1 MSGRSAFRS
10 ICGRLMTSRS
20 STERMSK
27 TMYVAGSVFARYSML
42 IFPLA
47 RSRSCNFSKLGSAP
61 FITTISPSRIA
72 SFLVWTFRSG
82 YRSSMKFSRRFWNRR
97 PLRTKARARVPSHF
111 SSKMW
116 SGESNGVSR
125 LSASIGLITC
135 VYGSK
140 DGIRSAGLRGLEAR
154 LQRGH
159 QVLRRLR
166 LDLRDRGQLFALDL
180 RLDQG
185 HERVPIAV
193 PELRGVEFRRQRADQ
208 LEREFD
214 LRRAEV
220 VVPLPEER
228 RNLLR
233 LDEPLDLERL
243 GRLERDLVEVLV
255 LQDDVLPF
263 RELVALHHLLLIHG
277 HVVFGADVRPLE
289 GGHAGRVE
297 RREGEV
303 LALRSS
309 VQLDGDVHESERNR
323 AAPQGSSH
331 GWSSSGIETK
341 DRGALNDL
349 SAALTLFKVDLHD
362 TGRLAEC
369 PN

>member
-10 ICGRLMTSRS
+10 IWGRLMTSRS
-20 STERMSK
+20 STYRMSK

-61 FITTISPSRIA
+61 FITTTSPSRIA

-116 SGESNGVSR
+116 SGESNGASR

-140 DGIRSAGLRGLEAR
+140 DGIRSAGLRRLEAR

-159 QVLRRLR
+159 EVLRRLR

-180 RLDQG
+180 RLNER

-193 PELRGVEFRRQRADQ
+193 PELRGVELRRQRTDQ
-208 LEREFD
+208 LERELDFCVADHDRMGRRRLRGRLHLVLVHEGREDEAAVEGTDRDKLLFLPEHRARDGHLARAHERLAEQLERLQAD
-214 LRRAEV
+214 LFRAEV
-220 VVPLPEER
+220 VVPL
-228 RNLLR
+228 
-233 LDEPLDLERL
+233 
-243 GRLERDLVEVLV
+243 
-255 LQDDVLPF
+255 
-263 RELVALHHLLLIHG
+263 
-277 HVVFGADVRPLE
+277 
-289 GGHAGRVE
+289 
-297 RREGEV
+297 
-303 LALRSS
+303 S
-309 VQLDGDVHESERNR
+309 V
-323 AAPQGSSH
+323 
-331 GWSSSGIETK
+331 
-341 DRGALNDL
+341 
-349 SAALTLFKVDLHD
+349 
-362 TGRLAEC
+362 
-369 PN
+369 

>member
-1 MSGRSAFRS
+1 MSGRRAFRS

-20 STERMSK
+20 
-27 TMYVAGSVFARYSML
+27 
-42 IFPLA
+42 
-47 RSRSCNFSKLGSAP
+47 
-61 FITTISPSRIA
+61 SPSRIA

-97 PLRTKARARVPSHF
+97 PFRTKARARVPSHF

-140 DGIRSAGLRGLEAR
+140 AGIRSAGLRGLEAR

-193 PELRGVEFRRQRADQ
+193 PELRGVEFRRQRTDQ
-208 LEREFD
+208 LEREPDFCVADHDRMGRRRLRGRLHLVLVHEGREDEAAVEGTDRDELFLLPEDGPRDGHLPRPHERLAEQLERLQAD
-214 LRRAEV
+214 LLRAEV
-220 VVPLPEER
+220 VVPLP
-228 RNLLR
+228 
-233 LDEPLDLERL
+233 
-243 GRLERDLVEVLV
+243 V
-255 LQDDVLPF
+255 
-263 RELVALHHLLLIHG
+263 
-277 HVVFGADVRPLE
+277 
-289 GGHAGRVE
+289 
-297 RREGEV
+297 
-303 LALRSS
+303 
-309 VQLDGDVHESERNR
+309 
-323 AAPQGSSH
+323 
-331 GWSSSGIETK
+331 
-341 DRGALNDL
+341 
-349 SAALTLFKVDLHD
+349 
-362 TGRLAEC
+362 
-369 PN
+369 